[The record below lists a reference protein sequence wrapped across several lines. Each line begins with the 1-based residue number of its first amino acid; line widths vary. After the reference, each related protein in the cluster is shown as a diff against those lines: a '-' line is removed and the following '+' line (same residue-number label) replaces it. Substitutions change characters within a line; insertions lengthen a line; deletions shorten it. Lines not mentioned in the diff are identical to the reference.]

1 MFDELKVVIR
11 KSDGE
16 VITLDAI
23 EAVQEK
29 GNLAVKDWH

>member
-1 MFDELKVVIR
+1 VIR

-16 VITLDAI
+16 IITPDGV